1 MFHRFMIF
9 SFEQFFNPL
18 LENSVVFETKS
29 FQSMI
34 ISIVTFY
41 RIYILQRDVK
51 SQLIE
56 SPCMISVHSSNRDKS
71 IDCAKPI
78 IRLNSDSKK

>member
-1 MFHRFMIF
+1 MIF
-9 SFEQFFNPL
+9 SFEQFFNHL

-41 RIYILQRDVK
+41 RIYILQRDVV
-51 SQLIE
+51 IE
-56 SPCMISVHSSNRDKS
+56 AN
-71 IDCAKPI
+71 
-78 IRLNSDSKK
+78 

>member
-1 MFHRFMIF
+1 MIF

-51 SQLIE
+51 SQLINRKSVYDFRTFVE
-56 SPCMISVHSSNRDKS
+56 SR
-71 IDCAKPI
+71 
-78 IRLNSDSKK
+78 

>member
-51 SQLIE
+51 S
-56 SPCMISVHSSNRDKS
+56 
-71 IDCAKPI
+71 
-78 IRLNSDSKK
+78 